1 MIQALLLDIDGVMVG
16 EKIGFNSPYPH
27 PDVTNRLA
35 AIRAKGIP
43 VILCTAKPHY
53 SIMPIIEAAHLANP
67 HITYAGGVI
76 IDPLG
81 NDILESHPLPK
92 HIVAPVISAFLSR
105 GLYTELYTLNE
116 YYILRTQK
124 NDLTRVHTHILQ
136 QEPVLADS
144 LEAIAETQ
152 DIFKIMP
159 IVPDESGMPIVE
171 DALSPFKEFLEI
183 TWSVHPIAMP
193 HQFCGVAE
201 KGISKRQAAITIL
214 SRLSIRPDD
223 VLGIGDS
230 TSDWKFMELCGYVAT
245 LENGQDPLKKL
256 VTAKGDSGFTGGHV
270 DENGILTVFDHFN
283 LP

>member
-35 AIRAKGIP
+35 AIRDKGIP

-53 SIMPIIEAAHLANP
+53 SILPIIKTAHLANP

-76 IDPLG
+76 IDPLN

-92 HIVAPVISAFLSR
+92 HIAPQVVSAFLTR

-116 YYILRTQK
+116 YYILRSQA

-136 QEPVLADS
+136 QEPVLSDN
-144 LEAIAETQ
+144 LETIAGKQ

-159 IVPDESGMPIVE
+159 IVPDESGIPAVE
-171 DALSPFKEFLEI
+171 EALSPFKEFLEI
-183 TWSVHPIAMP
+183 TWSIHPIAMP

-214 SRLSIRPDD
+214 SRLNINPAN
-223 VLGIGDS
+223 VLGVGDS

-245 LENGQDPLKKL
+245 LENGQDALKAL
-256 VTAKGDSGFTGGHV
+256 VKAKGDAGFTGGHV
-270 DENGILTVFDHFN
+270 DANGILAIFDHFN